1 MNYNEILR
9 KMQKLN
15 ITGNVVPINW
25 FKTIRRE
32 APKGKTGRPYL
43 LAINILSEIVYWYRP
58 REIRDEGTG
67 ALIRYEKRFKS
78 DLLQRSYAQ
87 LAEMFGYS
95 KREVTEAVIRLEK
108 IGVIK
113 RHFRNIKTE
122 MSVANNVLFL
132 ELIPDVL
139 EKLTLQIP
147 NEDPPSPDPDKNTPF
162 EGGTS
167 ETQSH
172 VDLWD
177 RCPTI
182 MGEVSH
188 YNGRPLPL
196 LWETNTENTTEI
208 TTKNK
213 KERKKERKNF
223 SQQVE
228 SNKKENLD
236 FEKNQVSDS
245 AINGKKISD
254 SKKSKTFDQLIEEYT
269 QNEDLR
275 QELKEHLKTR
285 KLKKAALTTRGVK
298 LSLQKLDNLAS
309 NDQEK
314 ILIVQ
319 NAIMNGWTG
328 FFPLKKD
335 EHNRLLSSLSHHIPS
350 YDIEAYEQ
358 SSRAIFDLADD
369 CANTKKKYKFKK
381 SWDWD
386 DVQD

>member
-32 APKGKTGRPYL
+32 ASKGKKGRPYL

-113 RHFRNIKTE
+113 RHFRTVKTE
-122 MSVANNVLFL
+122 MSIATNVLFL

-147 NEDPPSPDPDKNTPF
+147 NEDPPSPDPDKNTPIASD
-162 EGGTS
+162 TS
-167 ETQSH
+167 GSQAH
-172 VDLWD
+172 IDLWD

-188 YNGRPLPL
+188 YNGRPLTL
-196 LWETNTENTTEI
+196 LWETNTENTTEN
-208 TTKNK
+208 TTEINNNNDHFS
-213 KERKKERKNF
+213 NF
-223 SQQVE
+223 SKNDRE
-228 SNKKENLD
+228 SLNADKKENLD
-236 FEKNQVSDS
+236 FEKTQVSDS
-245 AINGKKISD
+245 AINVKGSTPSNKRLNEEFNQVWDLYPKKQGKKPAQAAFIRARRNGVSLETIISGIKSYLDYISTKKISQEYIKQGSTFFNQEAWND
-254 SKKSKTFDQLIEEYT
+254 DWTVKSEAEARESYGIIEKKYKFKP
-269 QNEDLR
+269 N
-275 QELKEHLKTR
+275 
-285 KLKKAALTTRGVK
+285 
-298 LSLQKLDNLAS
+298 
-309 NDQEK
+309 
-314 ILIVQ
+314 
-319 NAIMNGWTG
+319 
-328 FFPLKKD
+328 
-335 EHNRLLSSLSHHIPS
+335 
-350 YDIEAYEQ
+350 YDIEAYER
-358 SSRAIFDLADD
+358 SCENLFFNEDD
-369 CANTKKKYKFKK
+369 DF
-381 SWDWD
+381 S
-386 DVQD
+386 

>member
-1 MNYNEILR
+1 MNYNEILS

-15 ITGNVVPINW
+15 ISGNVVPINW

-58 REIRDEGTG
+58 RAIRDEGTG

-78 DLLQRSYAQ
+78 DLLQKSYAQ

-147 NEDPPSPDPDKNTPF
+147 NEDPPSPDPDKNNPI

-167 ETQSH
+167 ENQAH
-172 VDLWD
+172 IDLWG

-196 LWETNTENTTEI
+196 LWETNTENTTEN
-208 TTKNK
+208 TTKNNKKESK
-213 KERKKERKNF
+213 KERKF
-223 SQQVE
+223 SPQQVE

-236 FEKNQVSDS
+236 STQVSDS

-269 QNEDLR
+269 SNEELR
-275 QELKEHLKTR
+275 KELKEHLKTR
-285 KLKKAALTTRGVK
+285 KLKKAALTDRGVK
-298 LSLQKLDNLAS
+298 LSLQKLDDLAS

-319 NAIMNGWTG
+319 NAIMNGWIS
-328 FFPLKKD
+328 FYPLKKD
-335 EHNRLLSSLSHHIPS
+335 EHNRMINSLKNHTPN
-350 YDIEAYEQ
+350 YDIEAYK
-358 SSRAIFDLADD
+358 AMNIFEDWNPDD
-369 CANTKKKYKFKK
+369 DAKTGSFNE
-381 SWDWD
+381 D
-386 DVQD
+386 DDFS

>member
-1 MNYNEILR
+1 MNYNEILS

-15 ITGNVVPINW
+15 ISGNVVPINW

-58 REIRDEGTG
+58 RAIRDEGTG

-78 DLLQRSYAQ
+78 DLLQKSYAQ

-147 NEDPPSPDPDKNTPF
+147 NEDPPSPDPDKNNPI

-167 ETQSH
+167 ENQAH
-172 VDLWD
+172 IDLWG

-196 LWETNTENTTEI
+196 LWETNTT
-208 TTKNK
+208 
-213 KERKKERKNF
+213 
-223 SQQVE
+223 
-228 SNKKENLD
+228 
-236 FEKNQVSDS
+236 
-245 AINGKKISD
+245 INC
-254 SKKSKTFDQLIEEYT
+254 
-269 QNEDLR
+269 R
-275 QELKEHLKTR
+275 
-285 KLKKAALTTRGVK
+285 
-298 LSLQKLDNLAS
+298 
-309 NDQEK
+309 
-314 ILIVQ
+314 
-319 NAIMNGWTG
+319 
-328 FFPLKKD
+328 
-335 EHNRLLSSLSHHIPS
+335 
-350 YDIEAYEQ
+350 
-358 SSRAIFDLADD
+358 
-369 CANTKKKYKFKK
+369 
-381 SWDWD
+381 
-386 DVQD
+386 